1 MPSKLLLQLPLQRG
15 HLEKEEEA
23 GPTQAQPGLRTGERA
38 GTPEG
43 PGPHSRKSQ
52 VS

>member
-1 MPSKLLLQLPLQRG
+1 MPSKLLLQLSLQRG
-15 HLEKEEEA
+15 HLEKNEE
-23 GPTQAQPGLRTGERA
+23 GPTQAQPGLRAGERA

-43 PGPHSRKSQ
+43 SGKSQ

>member
-15 HLEKEEEA
+15 HLEKNKEK
-23 GPTQAQPGLRTGERA
+23 GPTQAQPGLRARERA

-43 PGPHSRKSQ
+43 PGKSQ